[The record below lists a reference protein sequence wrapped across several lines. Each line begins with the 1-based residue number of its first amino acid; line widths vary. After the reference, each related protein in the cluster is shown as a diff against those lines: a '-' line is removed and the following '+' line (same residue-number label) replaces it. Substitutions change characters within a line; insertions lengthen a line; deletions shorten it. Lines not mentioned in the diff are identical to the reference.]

1 MKIRHIYKLIFLFS
15 VTALCGCNEN
25 DEILPQA
32 GELIPV
38 NIQLPGVY
46 DALADKSIA
55 TRSKPNA
62 DLVGVPIL
70 QLKEKS
76 TLWLFA
82 KKGIETP
89 TIQGYLVKSANG
101 GVQSLYPCGQIK
113 NNDGTIDIDTT
124 KVSTTPLYLESDV
137 QYTFSAI
144 SPALTIYENNKFK
157 IVNGQYVVAT
167 NNAWTQT
174 QSTTLKFNGKEGV
187 VVLNP
192 LMQIG
197 ARMTFTIEKTDR
209 ISTISVIQSG
219 VEVDGLGEDP
229 TSTNYMIGD
238 SLTTEIGDSYN
249 RLFVPSLSFKEDET
263 GKKLKSETGILP
275 VDCRSTAVY
284 VILNLM
290 VNGTPVQY
298 TFAVKDRLFRPG
310 YSYDYTIKID
320 VKNGI
325 TIANWQENSWS
336 YDATPG

>member
-15 VTALCGCNEN
+15 VTALCSCNEN
-25 DEILPQA
+25 EDILPQA

-46 DALADKSIA
+46 DAPAISNA
-55 TRSKPNA
+55 TRASHP
-62 DLVGVPIL
+62 DLGNVPIL

-82 KKGIETP
+82 QKGNGAP
-89 TIQGYLVKSANG
+89 TIQGYVVKSANG
-101 GVQSLYPCGQIK
+101 GVQSLYPCGK
-113 NNDGTIDIDTT
+113 TENANGTIDIDTT
-124 KVSTTPLYLESDV
+124 NVSTTPLYLESGV

-144 SPALTIYENNKFK
+144 SPALTIHNNNKFK

-167 NNAWTQT
+167 NNAWDQT
-174 QSTTLKFNGKEGV
+174 KSTTLTFTGKEGV

-209 ISTISVIQSG
+209 ISSISVIQSG

-229 TSTNYMIGD
+229 TSTNYTIGD
-238 SLTTEIGDSYN
+238 NLTTEIGDSYN

-263 GKKLKSETGILP
+263 GQKLKSETGILP

-298 TFAVKDRLFRPG
+298 TFAVKDRHFKPG

-320 VKNGI
+320 VKDGI

-336 YDATPG
+336 YDATPD